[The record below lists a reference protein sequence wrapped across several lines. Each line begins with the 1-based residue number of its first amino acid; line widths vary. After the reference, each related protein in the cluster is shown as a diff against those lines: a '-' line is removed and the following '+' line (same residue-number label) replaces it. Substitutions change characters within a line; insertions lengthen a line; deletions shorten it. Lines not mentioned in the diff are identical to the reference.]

1 MKDRGIEVTP
11 RMEIGAVEAS
21 ERRGGV
27 IGLSLVIVSN
37 FNNLLV
43 VEDWVG
49 SMFGK

>member
-1 MKDRGIEVTP
+1 
-11 RMEIGAVEAS
+11 MEIGAVEAF

-27 IGLSLVIVSN
+27 AGLSLVIVSN